1 MKTFG
6 IAICGLLLFPYTAV
20 QADIIGFTAGA
31 EFWQGSAEGRAGNR
45 GVSQALNFDDDS
57 RRALYAAFE
66 HPLPLLPNIAVRQ
79 QWSEHVGNTV
89 LVGNSALAGTSF
101 PAQSAI
107 RNQLTV
113 DYTDATLYYELLD
126 NPVLSLDLGVTT
138 RWLRSE
144 TTWNTTSRKVT
155 TPVPMLHAKGHVNI
169 LGTQTSI
176 FFDGNYG
183 DYSDNTVYDA
193 RVGLAY
199 QFVDLPAFNLF
210 LKLGL
215 QRLDLDLNNEDG
227 MDLHSTQ
234 DGVFAAFELDF

>member
-6 IAICGLLLFPYTAV
+6 MAICGLLLFPYTAV

-31 EFWQGSAEGRAGNR
+31 EYWHGSAEGRAGNS
-45 GVSQALNFDDDS
+45 GVSQGLNFDDDS

-79 QWSEHVGNTV
+79 QWSEHEGNTV
-89 LVGNSALAGTSF
+89 LVGNSMLAGTTFLANST
-101 PAQSAI
+101 I

-138 RWLRSE
+138 RWLRTE

>member
-1 MKTFG
+1 
-6 IAICGLLLFPYTAV
+6 
-20 QADIIGFTAGA
+20 
-31 EFWQGSAEGRAGNR
+31 
-45 GVSQALNFDDDS
+45 
-57 RRALYAAFE
+57 
-66 HPLPLLPNIAVRQ
+66 
-79 QWSEHVGNTV
+79 
-89 LVGNSALAGTSF
+89 
-101 PAQSAI
+101 
-107 RNQLTV
+107 
-113 DYTDATLYYELLD
+113 
-126 NPVLSLDLGVTT
+126 
-138 RWLRSE
+138 
-144 TTWNTTSRKVT
+144 
-155 TPVPMLHAKGHVNI
+155 MLHAKGHVNI
-169 LGTQTSI
+169 LGTQTNI

>member
-6 IAICGLLLFPYTAV
+6 MAICGLLLFPYTAV

-31 EFWQGSAEGRAGNR
+31 EYWHGSAEGRAGNS
-45 GVSQALNFDDDS
+45 GVSQGLNFDDDS

-79 QWSEHVGNTV
+79 QWSEHEGNTV
-89 LVGNSALAGTSF
+89 LVGNSMLAGTTFLANS
-101 PAQSAI
+101 SI

-138 RWLRSE
+138 RWLRTE

>member
-6 IAICGLLLFPYTAV
+6 MAICGLLLFPYTAA
-20 QADIIGFTAGA
+20 QADIIGLTAGA
-31 EFWQGSAEGRAGNR
+31 EYWQGSAEGRAGNR
-45 GVSQALNFDDDS
+45 GVSQALNFDDAS

-79 QWSEHVGNTV
+79 QWSEHNGNTR
-89 LVGNSALAGTSF
+89 LLSGTALGNTTF
-101 PAQSAI
+101 PALSSINNKA
-107 RNQLTV
+107 LV

-138 RWLRSE
+138 RWLRTE
-144 TTWNTTSRKVT
+144 TIWNNTSRKVN
-155 TPVPMLHAKGHVNI
+155 TPVPMLHAKGHMNI
-169 LGTQTSI
+169 LGTKTSI

-210 LKLGL
+210 LKLGV

>member
-6 IAICGLLLFPYTAV
+6 MAICGLLLFPYGAV
-20 QADIIGFTAGA
+20 QADIIGLTAGA
-31 EFWQGSAEGRAGNR
+31 EYWQGSAEGRAGNT
-45 GVSQALNFDDDS
+45 GVSQGLNFADDS

-79 QWSEHVGNTV
+79 QWSEHDGSTV
-89 LVGNSALAGTSF
+89 LAGNSVLAGTTFLANST
-101 PAQSAI
+101 I

-126 NPVLSLDLGVTT
+126 NPVLSLDLGVTA
-138 RWLRSE
+138 RWLRTE

-169 LGTQTSI
+169 LGTQTSL